1 MLWTKI
7 QQFAQTHPNEIA
19 IIGDSSNYSWRQ
31 LEIKVNQLAQQLTP
45 FKNQVVALY
54 EDNSPTW
61 IMIDL
66 ACRLSHVVLLPLP
79 MFFSQQQLEHAIKQ
93 AGVSA
98 IIYSKESDL
107 VKSNEFSYDEN
118 SLDIAGLTLTRLT
131 LPDAPLPENTSKI
144 TFTSGSTGQPKGVC
158 LSNKQQINVA
168 DALLDAIDLGSTRH
182 LSILPFSTLLENIG
196 GIYAPLLSG
205 GSVIALSQHT
215 LGFNGSSGFDL
226 KRLTATITDYQPQS
240 MILLPELMQ
249 ALLNAIKQGWQPPES
264 LRFIA
269 LGGSKVSVSLL
280 QQAHDL
286 GLPVFEGYGLS
297 ECGSVVSLNTPNDR
311 QLGSIGKVLKHV
323 SVSIEHDEIVVSGNT
338 FLGYIDDVDSW
349 LQEKVFT
356 GDLGFFDE
364 QHFLHINGRKKNL
377 IISSFGRNI
386 NPEWVE
392 SELLASGLL
401 KYAVLFGDAKPYCI
415 AVVQPQNNSADDN
428 VIQATIDTINQGLP
442 SYAQIIK
449 WVRVSS
455 AMTLDNNLVTS
466 NGRPIRKN
474 IYQQYQTSIENLYKG
489 E

>member
-1 MLWTKI
+1 MLWSKI
-7 QQFAQTHPNEIA
+7 QHFAQAHPNEIA
-19 IIGDSSNYSWRQ
+19 IIGDKDYSWQQ
-31 LEIKVNQLAQQLTP
+31 LELKVNQLAQQLAP

-54 EDNSPTW
+54 EDNSPAW
-61 IMIDL
+61 IIIDL
-66 ACRLSHVVLLPLP
+66 ACRLSQVVLLPLP

-98 IIYSKESDL
+98 IIYAKDNTL
-107 VKSNEFSYDEN
+107 TKFTEFTFDED
-118 SLDIAGLTLTRLT
+118 SMDIAGLILSSLI
-131 LPDAPLPENTSKI
+131 LPDVALAENTAKI

-158 LSNKQQINVA
+158 LSNEQQINVA
-168 DALLDAIDLGSTRH
+168 DALLDAIDLGATRH

-205 GSVIALSQHT
+205 GSVIALSQQA

-226 KRLTATITDYQPQS
+226 TQLTATITEYQPQS

-249 ALLNAIKQGWQPPES
+249 ALLGAMKQGWQAPDS

-269 LGGSKVSVSLL
+269 LGGSKVSPVLL
-280 QQAHDL
+280 QQAQDL

-297 ECGSVVSLNTPNDR
+297 ECGSVVSLNTPKDR
-311 QLGSIGKVLKHV
+311 QLGSIGKVLKHI
-323 SVSIEHDEIVVSGNT
+323 SVSIEDDEIVVSGNT
-338 FLGYIDDVDSW
+338 FLGYISDVDSC
-349 LQEKVFT
+349 LQEKVYT

-364 QHFLHINGRKKNL
+364 QNFLHINGRKKNL

-401 KYAVLFGDAKPYCI
+401 KYAVLYGDAKPYCI
-415 AVVQPQNNSADDN
+415 AIIQPRNKSVDDEK
-428 VIQATIDTINQGLP
+428 IQANIDVINQGLP

-449 WVRVSS
+449 WQRVSS
-455 AMTLDNNLVTS
+455 DMTLDNGLITS